1 MPDKQ
6 RGHIELSQEEM
17 DRVIAIDAY
26 QHDPAKA
33 KKLAYIAQ
41 EVFRNGMI
49 DPSSTNQDYCLD
61 CLNPLSI
68 LSTPTGPNALISPA
82 LPPATAKERMALAAT
97 QAWQSVKDTDAKYR
111 EIGADLLFYGS
122 LTAASVAFPEA
133 TPGVAATARLLYPP
147 LKAAASAALAVQV
160 DAKTPNLTA
169 DFTTKWVA
177 WSYEQVRDNTEA
189 GQAITQYFSKLSD
202 NDVNEILEKTP
213 VRAVLAQMAAASAER
228 SSEEAAAA
236 TSAALLE
243 LGEQADLQEHIS
255 TSLDEIHQDLASWK
269 EAAVRPSPPDVTG
282 LRNVEGSFLLAN
294 YALELAGNDE
304 GARTAA
310 TIANAAGKIGDL
322 VEKAAEM
329 APMMLAAGYVGVA
342 LAVFSALQSAKSN
355 GPPYDAIFAQL
366 NRISE
371 QIESLPKRD
380 ARYLG
385 PDRRTTGQPADP
397 QY

>member
-1 MPDKQ
+1 
-6 RGHIELSQEEM
+6 
-17 DRVIAIDAY
+17 
-26 QHDPAKA
+26 
-33 KKLAYIAQ
+33 
-41 EVFRNGMI
+41 
-49 DPSSTNQDYCLD
+49 
-61 CLNPLSI
+61 
-68 LSTPTGPNALISPA
+68 
-82 LPPATAKERMALAAT
+82 MALAAT

-202 NDVNEILEKTP
+202 NDVNENPSEKTP

-371 QIESLPKRD
+371 QIESLRREMLDTLGQID
-380 ARYLG
+380 ARLG
-385 PDRRTTGQPADP
+385 NLLTHNIELSQATLADVRAVLMRINEIEDRRECLGDGRVHQASARSSLEREETHCLYLCSGSLPDT
-397 QY
+397 